1 MKRDFRHTTFVALA
15 VGVCALTS
23 ARIAQAAE
31 PASTVKVLPTGAED
45 APAASAAERR
55 AASSEQQALQQE
67 LANAVS
73 ESSEGLKRVQRAD
86 GVEMVDLEGRFMSVA
101 IATPSEDGGHAI
113 SCHTGEGA
121 LAHAK
126 HAHDVASGKAP
137 KAKKPAA
144 KAAVAEPALEEK

>member
-1 MKRDFRHTTFVALA
+1 MERNFRHTTFVALA
-15 VGVCALTS
+15 IGVSTLTS
-23 ARIAQAAE
+23 AGIAQAAE

-45 APAASAAERR
+45 TPAAAAARR

-86 GVEMVDLEGRFMSVA
+86 GVVMVDLEGRFMSVA

-113 SCHTGEGA
+113 SCHTGDGA

-137 KAKKPAA
+137 KAKKPPA
-144 KAAVAEPALEEK
+144 KAAAAQPALEEK

>member
-1 MKRDFRHTTFVALA
+1 MERNFRHTTFVALA
-15 VGVCALTS
+15 VGVSTLTS
-23 ARIAQAAE
+23 AGITQAAE
-31 PASTVKVLPTGAED
+31 PASTAKVLPTGAED
-45 APAASAAERR
+45 TPAAAARR

-86 GVEMVDLEGRFMSVA
+86 GVVMVDLEGRFMSVA

-113 SCHTGEGA
+113 SCHTGDGA

-144 KAAVAEPALEEK
+144 KAAVAQPALEEK